1 MTGGTVAES
10 CKLGYVEELLTF
22 QSLGAAELQHAM
34 ANGAGAQVD
43 ELRRE
48 EHHHREKE
56 GNDSAL
62 LRTWVTMAQS
72 TLLPSPISGVKE
84 EINGQRHNS
93 LQPTLLEGTPSSLP
107 SHSTGLSLLRLSLIL
122 TLTSPLHITDPP
134 SSSSQFLILVPAL
147 CRSY

>member
-1 MTGGTVAES
+1 
-10 CKLGYVEELLTF
+10 
-22 QSLGAAELQHAM
+22 M

-62 LRTWVTMAQS
+62 LRPWVTVAHS
-72 TLLPSPISGVKE
+72 TLLRLLSQGLKRKSWAETQFSPANTLGGDSIFPSK
-84 EINGQRHNS
+84 S
-93 LQPTLLEGTPSSLP
+93 LNWSVSPLAVSRTDPDQSFTYHRP
-107 SHSTGLSLLRLSLIL
+107 SLL
-122 TLTSPLHITDPP
+122 
-134 SSSSQFLILVPAL
+134 SSSQFLILVPAL